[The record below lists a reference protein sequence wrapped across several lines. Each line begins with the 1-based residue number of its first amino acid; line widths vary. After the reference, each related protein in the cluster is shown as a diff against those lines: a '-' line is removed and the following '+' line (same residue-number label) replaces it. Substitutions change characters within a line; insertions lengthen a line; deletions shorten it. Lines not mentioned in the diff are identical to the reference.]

1 MQIFPPNDIYIASS
15 TIPHAGRGVFT
26 TRGLAAGET
35 IEIAPIIRL
44 ERDDPA
50 IASPDSMVPHY
61 VFTFA
66 EGYEGF
72 ALGYGSLY
80 NHSYDPNMLYSK
92 DDQLQ
97 AVVFTAR
104 RDIKSGE
111 ELTVTYNNSDPSD
124 TSTPMN
130 FGVPPYTPGN
140 AL

>member
-1 MQIFPPNDIYIASS
+1 MQLSPPQDVYLAPSL
-15 TIPHAGRGVFT
+15 IPDAGRGIFATRDFT
-26 TRGLAAGET
+26 KGECV
-35 IEIAPIIRL
+35 EISPIIRL

-50 IASPDSMVPHY
+50 IANPRSMVPHY

-80 NHSYDPNMLYSK
+80 NHSYDPNMLYRK
-92 DDQLQ
+92 DAAQQ

-104 RDIKSGE
+104 RDIKKDE
-111 ELTVTYNNSDPSD
+111 ELTITYNNSDPSD

-130 FGVPPYTPGN
+130 FGVPPYVPSEG
-140 AL
+140 